1 MSAGRRRTNASEARA
16 IVHKV
21 RVNDSEEAV
30 LITRASEQGV
40 TVARLLVES
49 ALADGGGET
58 RAERENILRLYF
70 RIERL
75 LANVANNVNQIA
87 KVANTTG
94 AIDIG
99 ELRAH
104 LRGARQV
111 YDDLEELI
119 SRSAL

>member
-1 MSAGRRRTNASEARA
+1 MSEGRRRANTSEARA

-21 RVNDSEEAV
+21 RVNVSEEAALV
-30 LITRASEQGV
+30 ARASEQGV

-58 RAERENILRLYF
+58 RAERENNLRLYF

-94 AIDIG
+94 GIDIG
-99 ELRAH
+99 ERRGH
-104 LRGARQV
+104 LSGARQV
-111 YDDLEELI
+111 YDDLGELI
-119 SRSAL
+119 NRSAL